1 MKQRRQAFE
10 KITKYSIR
18 KLSVGVG
25 PVAIGALL
33 FAGSVVGAPS
43 VQADQFT
50 VEATVHMGYVTE
62 NELTPEEQAQVIRA
76 IPEEYQNE
84 DTFYLVYKKK
94 TPSQG
99 LLPQTGTTELAIAGL
114 SIATASLAVLL
125 LSKKHRKKVMGL
137 LLIGSMGQSLLLSI
151 DAAALQNIELAS
163 YNQTLSIA
171 SSKELVNGVIPIEG
185 YDYVG
190 YLRCPVDPRATG
202 QEPHV
207 KVEEKPV
214 SQPAIEGKTLSQV
227 TPEEGPAFPIVD
239 KPNVEVSTEII
250 PFETVEQADPTLAK
264 GQTAVLRAG
273 QNGEQTVFTEVSTV
287 NGQEIRK
294 VVESKVTKEP
304 VSQILAVGTKEDV
317 QPSPQPA
324 PVVTAK
330 GTQEEGHVGEAPI
343 QPEAPAYTG
352 VVEAKGTQ
360 EEGHVGEAP
369 VQPET
374 PAYTGVVEA
383 KGTQE
388 EGHVGEAPIQP
399 ESPAYTGLVEAKGT
413 QEEGHVGEAPVQP
426 ENPTYQVTEGTVTET
441 ETVILPY
448 ETEYVTDANRYT
460 DEESLLQKGE
470 AGSQEIRRVYK
481 TVNGEKIGEPLSTT
495 TKTVKAP
502 VTERISRGSK
512 AIEGQTEEVAFEEIP
527 FKTVTEQDGT
537 LLKGTER
544 VSQAGKNGKKK
555 ITKVYKTIK
564 GVKTAD
570 APTISEEVVEQ
581 AQDQIIQKGTKE
593 LEKPTLTLTQVEKEE
608 LKRSAKATYRLDK
621 PDGVT
626 IKSIQAVLKKGDQV
640 VKTFALSETDLAA
653 ALADLDYYKD
663 YTLATTMV
671 YDRGNGDE
679 EEVLKEE
686 PLRLDLKKVEV
697 KNIKETSLISV
708 DDQGL
713 ETDRSLLSETP
724 SNVKPYYLKVTT
736 YDNKVTKL
744 AVDKIEEV
752 TVGGNKLYKVTAKAP
767 DLIQRTAENRFTEE
781 YVHYLPKPKAHEG
794 DVYYDFNELVKAMQ
808 ANPTGTFK
816 LGSNMNANNVPAAG
830 KSYVTNAFKGSLGST
845 DGNKFAIH
853 NITRPLFGNIEGGS
867 VKDLLLENV
876 NIDMPGVDRVAP
888 IANVIKN
895 NATIENVKV
904 TGSVVGNNDVA
915 GIINKIDGSGK
926 VSNVAFIGKL
936 HAAGNRGGYLAGI
949 LGENWKGVV
958 EKAYVGAEM
967 TGNKAKAAGLVYS
980 SQNGANNYTVG
991 KEGVLRN
998 SVAKGSIEL
1007 KEAVQS
1013 GGLLGTNW
1021 ALGTI
1026 EDNITMMKVKTGE
1039 MVFGHS
1045 DIDADDYFTYSRT
1058 KRNYSVDGV
1067 SEGKKSFNNSR
1078 KIPSISLAEAE
1089 QKIVAMGITA
1099 DKFTSSK
1106 PIEDKLNNSLNKDDQ
1121 YKAIDSYDATREL
1134 AYRNIAKLQPFYNK
1148 EWIVDQ
1154 GNKLAAGSPLLTK
1167 EVLSVTAMKG
1177 NTFVTELADADHIMI
1192 HYADKTKDVFSISPK
1207 ESKVKQVKEYSVA
1220 ELGEVVYTPNMVDKD
1235 RSDLIG
1241 AIVGKLSPVELQS
1254 DPIYTHLGRTG
1265 PNKVNAIKNLYLE
1278 ESFQEVKDNLT
1289 HFVKQLVENQDH
1301 QLNTDEAA
1309 KRALIKKVDDNKAA
1323 VLLGLSYLN
1332 RYYGVKFDD
1341 VNLKQL
1347 MLFKP
1352 DFYGKNVDV
1361 LDRLIEIGS
1370 KEDYIKGTRT
1380 HDAFREVVAK
1390 HTRSGNLNDFLQYNM
1405 ELFTKET
1412 DLNDWFI
1419 KATKDNVYIVEPETT
1434 NPAFASAKHRAYE
1447 GLNNDV
1453 HGKMIL
1459 PLLNLKDAHM
1469 FLISTYNTMAY
1480 SSFEKYGKN
1489 TEAERNAFKAEIDK
1503 VAKGQQNYLDFW
1515 SRLATDKVRNQLL
1528 KSNNMVPTPVLDN
1541 QNYKGISTDR
1551 YGHTNSGKD
1560 VAPIRELYGPT
1571 DRYHATDW
1579 RMGAVARVYA
1589 NPYKD
1594 DSVFFMV
1601 TDMISDFGVSAFTH
1615 ETTHVND
1622 RMVYLGGSR
1631 HREGTDLE
1639 AFAQGMLQTPSVSN
1653 PNGEY
1658 KALGLNMAYERP
1670 NDGNQWYNTNPND
1683 LKSRDEIDRYMKGY
1697 NDTLMLLDYL
1707 EGEAVLNKENQDLN
1721 NAWFKKVDKQYR
1733 GNNTKNQFDKVR
1745 PLSDD
1750 EKTIPLRTVDDL
1762 VTNNFM
1768 TNRGPGN
1775 GVYNPSDFGSAYV
1788 TVPMM
1793 TGIYGGNTSE
1803 GAPGAMSFKHNTF
1816 RIWGYYGYEK
1826 GFLNYASNM
1835 LKAESK
1841 KAGKDTLGD
1850 DFIINKISEGK
1861 FNNLEDWK
1869 KAYFNEVVTSAKN
1882 GIQAI
1887 DIDGKTYNSYEDL
1900 KRAFAEAVDKDKAT
1914 LSNGSVK
1921 FDNTVSLKEKVFKKL
1936 LQQTDSF
1943 KTSIFK

>member
-1 MKQRRQAFE
+1 M
-10 KITKYSIR
+10 
-18 KLSVGVG
+18 
-25 PVAIGALL
+25 
-33 FAGSVVGAPS
+33 
-43 VQADQFT
+43 
-50 VEATVHMGYVTE
+50 
-62 NELTPEEQAQVIRA
+62 
-76 IPEEYQNE
+76 
-84 DTFYLVYKKK
+84 
-94 TPSQG
+94 
-99 LLPQTGTTELAIAGL
+99 
-114 SIATASLAVLL
+114 
-125 LSKKHRKKVMGL
+125 
-137 LLIGSMGQSLLLSI
+137 
-151 DAAALQNIELAS
+151 
-163 YNQTLSIA
+163 
-171 SSKELVNGVIPIEG
+171 
-185 YDYVG
+185 
-190 YLRCPVDPRATG
+190 
-202 QEPHV
+202 
-207 KVEEKPV
+207 
-214 SQPAIEGKTLSQV
+214 
-227 TPEEGPAFPIVD
+227 
-239 KPNVEVSTEII
+239 
-250 PFETVEQADPTLAK
+250 
-264 GQTAVLRAG
+264 
-273 QNGEQTVFTEVSTV
+273 
-287 NGQEIRK
+287 
-294 VVESKVTKEP
+294 
-304 VSQILAVGTKEDV
+304 
-317 QPSPQPA
+317 
-324 PVVTAK
+324 
-330 GTQEEGHVGEAPI
+330 
-343 QPEAPAYTG
+343 PAYT
-352 VVEAKGTQ
+352 VAEA
-360 EEGHVGEAP
+360 
-369 VQPET
+369 
-374 PAYTGVVEA
+374 
-383 KGTQE
+383 
-388 EGHVGEAPIQP
+388 
-399 ESPAYTGLVEAKGT
+399 
-413 QEEGHVGEAPVQP
+413 
-426 ENPTYQVTEGTVTET
+426 TVTET
-441 ETVILPY
+441 ETVAVPY
-448 ETEYVTDANRYT
+448 TKEYVADDTRYT
-460 DEESLLQKGE
+460 DEETVIQNGQ
-470 AGSQEIRRVYK
+470 AGSQLIHRVYK
-481 TVNGEKIGEPLSTT
+481 TVNGQKVGDPISTST
-495 TKTVKAP
+495 ETVKAP
-502 VTERISRGSK
+502 VNEKISRGTK
-512 AIEGQTEEVAFEEIP
+512 AIEGQVEEVSFEEIP
-527 FKTVTEQDGT
+527 FETRTEVDST
-537 LLKGTER
+537 LPKGTE
-544 VSQAGKNGKKK
+544 VVAQAGQNGKKK
-555 ITKVYKTIK
+555 ITKVYKTLK

-570 APTISEEVVEQ
+570 APTISEEVVEAVQ
-581 AQDQIIQKGTKE
+581 DRIIKKGDQILTE
-593 LEKPTLTLTQVEKEE
+593 PTLTLTHIDKEE
-608 LKRSAKATYRLDK
+608 LERSAKVRYQLVK
-621 PDGVT
+621 PTGVT
-626 IKSIQAVLKKGDQV
+626 IKSLEVVLKDGDTSLQTV
-640 VKTFALSETDLAA
+640 NMSEGDLTANLTDLK
-653 ALADLDYYKD
+653 YYKD
-663 YTLATTMV
+663 YKIATKMV
-671 YDRGNGDE
+671 YDRGNGN
-679 EEVLKEE
+679 EEVILTEE

-708 DDQGL
+708 DDQGV
-713 ETDRSLLSETP
+713 ETDNSLLSAKP
-724 SNVKPYYLKVTT
+724 SDVKPYYLKVTT
-736 YDNKVTKL
+736 HDNKVTKL

-752 TVGGNKLYKVTAKAP
+752 TVDGKALFKVTAKAP
-767 DLIQRTAENRFTEE
+767 DLVQRNADNQFTEE
-781 YVHYLPKPKAHEG
+781 YVHYFAKPKAHEG
-794 DVYYDFNELVKAMQ
+794 DVYYDFNDLVKAMQ
-808 ANPTGTFK
+808 DNPTGTFK
-816 LGSNMNANNVPAAG
+816 LGSSMNASNVQPAG
-830 KSYVTNAFKGSLGST
+830 KSYVTNAFKGTLEST
-845 DGNKFAIH
+845 EGNKFAIH
-853 NITRPLFGNIEGGS
+853 NITRPLFGNIEGGT
-867 VKDLLLENV
+867 VKNLLLENV
-876 NIDMPGVDRVAP
+876 NIDMPGFDRVAP

-895 NATIENVKV
+895 NATVENVKV
-904 TGSVVGNNDVA
+904 TGNVVGGNDVA

-926 VSNVAFIGKL
+926 VSNVAFIGKI
-936 HAAGNRGGYLAGI
+936 HAAGNKGWYLAGV
-949 LGENWKGVV
+949 LGENWKGIV
-958 EKAYVGAEM
+958 EKAYVDAEI

-980 SQNGANNYTVG
+980 SQNGGDNNTLG
-991 KEGVLRN
+991 REGVLRN

-1021 ALGTI
+1021 ALGAI

-1058 KRNYSVDGV
+1058 KRNYSVEGV
-1067 SEGKKSFNNSR
+1067 SEGKKTFNNSR

-1089 QKIVAMGITA
+1089 QKIEALGITA
-1099 DKFTSSK
+1099 DKFESTK
-1106 PIEDKLNNSLNKDDQ
+1106 PVEDKLNNLVNKDDQ
-1121 YKAIDSYDATREL
+1121 YKAIDGYDAAREL

-1154 GNKLAAGSPLLTK
+1154 GNKLAATSPLLTK

-1177 NTFVTELADADHIMI
+1177 NDFVTELADADHILI
-1192 HYADKTKDVFSISPK
+1192 HYSDKTKDIFSISPK
-1207 ESKVKQVKEYSVA
+1207 DSKVKQVKEYSVA

-1235 RSDLIG
+1235 RSDLIS
-1241 AIVGKLSPVELQS
+1241 AIVGTLNPVELQS

-1278 ESFQEVKDNLT
+1278 ESFKEVKDNLT
-1289 HFVKQLVENQDH
+1289 HLVKQLVENQDH

-1309 KRALIKKVDDNKAA
+1309 KRALIKKIDDNKAA

-1390 HTRSGNLNDFLQYNM
+1390 HTLSGNLNDFLKYNM
-1405 ELFTKET
+1405 ELFTSDT

-1419 KATKDNVYIVEPETT
+1419 KATKDNVYIVEPKTT
-1434 NPAFASAKHRAYE
+1434 TPEFADKKHRAYE

-1579 RMGAVARVYA
+1579 RMGAVARIYG

-1622 RMVYLGGSR
+1622 RMVYLGGWR
-1631 HREGTDLE
+1631 HREGTDIE

-1683 LKSRDEIDRYMKGY
+1683 LTSREEIDRYMKGY

-1707 EGEAVLNKENQDLN
+1707 EGEAVLNKGSQALN

-1733 GNNTKNQFDKVR
+1733 GANTKNQFDKVR
-1745 PLSDD
+1745 PLSDE
-1750 EKTIPLRTVDDL
+1750 EKAITLHSVDDL
-1762 VTNNFM
+1762 ITNNFM

-1816 RIWGYYGYEK
+1816 RLWGYYGYEK
-1826 GFLNYASNM
+1826 GFLGYASN
-1835 LKAESK
+1835 KYKQESK
-1841 KAGKDTLGD
+1841 QAGHATLGD
-1850 DFIINKISEGK
+1850 DYIIQKISDGT
-1861 FNNLEDWK
+1861 FSTLEDWK

-1882 GIQAI
+1882 GLQAI
-1887 DIDGKTYNSYEDL
+1887 EVDGTTYSTYDDL
-1900 KRAFAEAVDKDKAT
+1900 KQAFATAVEKDQASLK
-1914 LSNGSVK
+1914 NGSVK
-1921 FDNTVSLKEKVFKKL
+1921 FDNTLALKEKIFKKL

>member
-1 MKQRRQAFE
+1 MKKAKQTFE
-10 KITKYSIR
+10 KMTKYSIR
-18 KLSVGVG
+18 KLTVGVG
-25 PVAIGALL
+25 PVAIGAFLL
-33 FAGSVVGAPS
+33 GGSLLGARP
-43 VQADQFT
+43 VQADQMT
-50 VEATVHMGYVTE
+50 LSAHVHLGYVTE
-62 NELTPEEQAQVIRA
+62 EELTAEEKAQVIHA

-94 TPSQG
+94 EATQPV
-99 LLPQTGTTELAIAGL
+99 LPQTGSQEVALFGL
-114 SIATASLAVLL
+114 SIATASFAVLL
-125 LSKKHRKKVMGL
+125 LSKKHRKKVMGV
-137 LLIGSMGQSLLLSI
+137 LLIGAMGQSLLLPVEVV
-151 DAAALQNIELAS
+151 ALQNQVLRS
-163 YNQTLSIA
+163 YNQDLAIV
-171 SSKELVNGVIPIEG
+171 SSKDLANGVIQIDG
-185 YDYVG
+185 YDYIG
-190 YLRCPVDPRATG
+190 YLRYPSVQQTSL
-202 QEPHV
+202 QEP
-207 KVEEKPV
+207 KAIQRIQPSVE
-214 SQPAIEGKTLSQV
+214 SSIKTSAGIAQMEPQARV
-227 TPEEGPAFPIVD
+227 TPEVAPAFPQIE
-239 KPNVEVSTEII
+239 KPSLEVTTEPV
-250 PFETVEQADPTLAK
+250 PFETVNQADPTLAK
-264 GQTAVLRAG
+264 GQTKVLTAG
-273 QNGEQTVFTEVSTV
+273 QNGERTILTEVSV
-287 NGQEIRK
+287 VDGQEVRR

-304 VSQILAVGTKEDV
+304 VSQILAVGTKEDAQPIP
-317 QPSPQPA
+317 QPSPS

-330 GTQEEGHVGEAPI
+330 GTQEEGHVGEATV
-343 QPEAPAYTG
+343 QPENPTYTG

-369 VQPET
+369 VQPE
-374 PAYTGVVEA
+374 
-383 KGTQE
+383 
-388 EGHVGEAPIQP
+388 
-399 ESPAYTGLVEAKGT
+399 
-413 QEEGHVGEAPVQP
+413 
-426 ENPTYQVTEGTVTET
+426 NPTDQVTEGTVTET

-448 ETEYVTDANRYT
+448 ETEYVADANRYT
-460 DEESLLQKGE
+460 DEGSLLQKGE

-481 TVNGEKIGEPLSTT
+481 TVNGEKIGEPVSTT
-495 TKTVKAP
+495 TETVKAP
-502 VTERISRGSK
+502 VTEKISRGTK
-512 AIEGQTEEVAFEEIP
+512 AIEGQTEDVSYEEIP
-527 FKTVTEQDGT
+527 FKTVTDQDAT

-544 VSQAGKNGKKK
+544 VSQTGKNGKKK

-564 GVKTAD
+564 GVKTTD
-570 APTISEEVVEQ
+570 VPTISEEVVEQ
-581 AQDQIIQKGTKE
+581 AQDQIIHQGTKE
-593 LEKPTLTLTQVEKEE
+593 LDKPTLTLTQVDKEE
-608 LKRSAKATYRLDK
+608 LKRSAKATYHLDK

-640 VKTFALSETDLAA
+640 VKTLTLSETDLAA

-679 EEVLKEE
+679 EVLKEE
-686 PLRLDLKKVEV
+686 PLRIDLKKVEI

-713 ETDRSLLSETP
+713 ETDSSLLSETP
-724 SNVKPYYLKVTT
+724 SDVKPYYLKVTT
-736 YDNKVTKL
+736 HDNKVTKL

-752 TVGGNKLYKVTAKAP
+752 TVDGTTLYKVTAKAP
-767 DLIQRTAENRFTEE
+767 DLIQRTADNQFSEV
-781 YVHYLPKPKAHEG
+781 YVHYIAKPKAHEG
-794 DVYYDFNELVKAMQ
+794 DIYYNFNELVKAMQ

-816 LGSNMNANNVPAAG
+816 LGSNMNAANVQPAG
-830 KSYVTNAFKGSLGST
+830 KSYVTNAFKGILEST

-867 VKDLLLENV
+867 VKNLLLENV
-876 NIDMPGVDRVAP
+876 NIDLPGTDRVAP
-888 IANVIKN
+888 IAGVIKN
-895 NATIENVKV
+895 NATVENVKV

-915 GIINKIDGSGK
+915 GIVNKIDGSGK

-936 HAAGNRGGYLAGI
+936 HAAGNKGGYLAGVV
-949 LGENWKGVV
+949 GENWKGVV
-958 EKAYVGAEM
+958 EKAYVDAEI

-980 SQNGANNYTVG
+980 SQNGGNNHTVG

-1058 KRNYSVDGV
+1058 KRNYSVEGV
-1067 SEGKKSFNNSR
+1067 SEGKKTFNNSR
-1078 KIPSISLAEAE
+1078 KIPSISLTEAE
-1089 QKIVAMGITA
+1089 QKIEAMGITA

-1106 PIEDKLNNSLNKDDQ
+1106 PIEDTLNHLVNKDDQ
-1121 YKAIDSYDATREL
+1121 YKAITGYDASREL

-1154 GNKLAAGSPLLTK
+1154 GNKLAATSPLLTK

-1177 NTFVTELADADHIMI
+1177 NDFVTELADADHILI
-1192 HYADKTKDVFSISPK
+1192 HYADKTKDIFSISPK

-1235 RSDLIG
+1235 RSDLIH
-1241 AIVGKLSPVELQS
+1241 AIVDKLNPVELQS

-1289 HFVKQLVENQDH
+1289 HLVKQLVENQDH

-1309 KRALIKKVDDNKAA
+1309 KRALIKKIEDNKAA

-1341 VNLKQL
+1341 VHLKQL

-1390 HTRSGNLNDFLQYNM
+1390 STLSGNLNDFLKYNM
-1405 ELFTKET
+1405 ELFTSDT

-1419 KATKDNVYIVEPETT
+1419 KATKDNVYIVEPKTT
-1434 NPAFASAKHRAYE
+1434 TPEFADKKHRAYE

-1579 RMGAVARVYA
+1579 RMGAVARIYG

-1622 RMVYLGGSR
+1622 RMVYLGGWR
-1631 HREGTDLE
+1631 HREGTDIE

-1683 LKSRDEIDRYMKGY
+1683 LRSRDEIDRYMKGY

-1707 EGEAVLNKENQDLN
+1707 EGEAVLDKHSKDLN

-1733 GNNTKNQFDKVR
+1733 GANTKNQFDKVR
-1745 PLSDD
+1745 PLSDE
-1750 EKTIPLRTVDDL
+1750 EKAIALNTVDDL
-1762 VTNNFM
+1762 ITNNFM

-1816 RIWGYYGYEK
+1816 RLWGYYGYEK
-1826 GFLNYASNM
+1826 GFLGYASN
-1835 LKAESK
+1835 KYKQESK
-1841 KAGKDTLGD
+1841 QAGLATLGD
-1850 DFIINKISEGK
+1850 DFVIQKISDGR
-1861 FNNLEDWK
+1861 FSTLEDWK

-1900 KRAFAEAVDKDKAT
+1900 KRAFAEAVDKDKVT

-1921 FDNTVSLKEKVFKKL
+1921 FDNTVALKEKIFKKL